1 MKKTRIELTFSSG
14 KFIAF
19 PEVDKKTIRVDEKEI
34 YFVHGS
40 RKDAVRAFVEKLDFL
55 EIMSIED

>member
-19 PEVDKKTIRVDEKEI
+19 PDVHMDTMTNNGKDLVFR
-34 YFVHGS
+34 HGS
-40 RKDAVRAFVEKLDFL
+40 RNDICHVMLDKLDFMEVM
-55 EIMSIED
+55 EIEE